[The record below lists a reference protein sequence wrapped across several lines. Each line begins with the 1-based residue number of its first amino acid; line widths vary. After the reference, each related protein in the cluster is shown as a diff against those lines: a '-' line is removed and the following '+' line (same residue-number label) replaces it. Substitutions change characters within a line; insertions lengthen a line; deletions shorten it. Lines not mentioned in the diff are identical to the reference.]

1 MTKAGGNWLQAA
13 FLTTE
18 EEIEEVTANLAASK
32 ETGMDVAL
40 EAVLSEL
47 DDILSL
53 TKNDTDGFSQRKRCF
68 GFTFDRLWQEFR
80 SSFVVCRT

>member
-18 EEIEEVTANLAASK
+18 EEEIEEVTASLAAAK
-32 ETGMDVAL
+32 EIGVDVAL

-53 TKNDTDGFSQRKRCF
+53 TKNDTDGFCRFHVFS
-68 GFTFDRLWQEFR
+68 LEFCI
-80 SSFVVCRT
+80 FLNFYH